1 MSKREKLVERLLSKP
16 KDLEWAE
23 VVSLLESMG
32 FEIVRGK
39 GARRK
44 FKHKETSALIILHE
58 PHPSKVMKT
67 YAIEEIIST
76 LKEGGF
82 LSEQRA

>member
-16 KDLEWAE
+16 KDLEWSE
-23 VVSLLESMG
+23 IVSLLESMG

-39 GARRK
+39 GSRRK
-44 FKHKETSALIILHE
+44 FKHKETNALISLHE
-58 PHPSKVMKT
+58 PHPNKIMKI
-67 YAIEEIIST
+67 YAIEEITTT

-82 LSEQRA
+82 LGE